1 MGNMSNTVKNPKY
14 SKHLSISDVA
24 RLFRIEKSIRTNVMK
39 ALLNLEEARNTS
51 LNLNFCNFYAV
62 ISEQKLQEA
71 LGLKELPEAFLTPKE
86 AAQELNITDRIV
98 RNLINNGT
106 LENYAKDFKREIL
119 LDPKEVLAVSKTIRP
134 RLKSEIFTTQQP
146 AQKKRALPRKN
157 LRENIFPAVPE
168 TEEER
173 KLREIEIAKIRAKDE
188 SYRALERSVFIRR
201 V

>member
-1 MGNMSNTVKNPKY
+1 MGNMSNTVKNQKH

-86 AAQELNITDRIV
+86 AAQELNITDRRV

-106 LENYAKDFKREIL
+106 LNNYAKDFKREIL

-134 RLKSEIFTTQQP
+134 RLKSEIFTQQS

-173 KLREIEIAKIRAKDE
+173 RLREIEIAKIRAKDE